1 MCENEEGEWAKI
13 EKIQVQTYS
22 GWYVETVKIELCALI
37 PKIMITDHCS
47 IKVIHI
53 KARNR

>member
-1 MCENEEGEWAKI
+1 MMCENEEGEWAKI

-22 GWYVETVKIELCALI
+22 GWYVETVNIELCALI
-37 PKIMITDHCS
+37 PKIMITNHCS

-53 KARNR
+53 KASN